1 MPQFLNKLIK
11 MLLEEQLSLAGAGM
25 KKGVIPGVY
34 LMKGIRAS
42 MGSRRIMQSN
52 SNSFLQM
59 ELHLKGPLNI

>member
-1 MPQFLNKLIK
+1 

-25 KKGVIPGVY
+25 KKGVMPGVY

-52 SNSFLQM
+52 SNSFFTNGIIF
-59 ELHLKGPLNI
+59 KRTFKFRI